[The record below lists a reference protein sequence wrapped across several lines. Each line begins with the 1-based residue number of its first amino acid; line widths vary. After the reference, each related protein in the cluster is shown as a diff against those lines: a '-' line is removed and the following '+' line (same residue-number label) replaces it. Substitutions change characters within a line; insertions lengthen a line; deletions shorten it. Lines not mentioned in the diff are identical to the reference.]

1 MSHTA
6 GVPVVDISLTL
17 EELHEVEPVLRA
29 LEVQTPLWKPGTA
42 NGYHAITYGWI
53 LGEIIRRIDGRTLGA
68 FFAEEIANPL
78 AVESYIGLPMS
89 QEHRVS
95 LILNPPPPSDPTE
108 VEMLLKTMGPGTLGY
123 RTLTMDGA
131 IVLSESSNPFNTREM
146 HATEMPAANGIS
158 EARALAKIYAAT
170 VGEIDGQRL
179 IGSETV
185 EHVRTERSRGADLS
199 LVIESAWGLGFMLDT
214 EFSPLLT
221 SLSFGHSGAGGS
233 LAYGDLQ
240 QEVGFAYLM
249 NQMGGGVTGDP
260 RAFRLSHA
268 LRKCL

>member
-1 MSHTA
+1 M
-6 GVPVVDISLTL
+6 
-17 EELHEVEPVLRA
+17 
-29 LEVQTPLWKPGTA
+29 
-42 NGYHAITYGWI
+42 
-53 LGEIIRRIDGRTLGA
+53 
-68 FFAEEIANPL
+68 
-78 AVESYIGLPMS
+78 
-89 QEHRVS
+89 
-95 LILNPPPPSDPTE
+95 
-108 VEMLLKTMGPGTLGY
+108 
-123 RTLTMDGA
+123 
-131 IVLSESSNPFNTREM
+131 
-146 HATEMPAANGIS
+146 
-158 EARALAKIYAAT
+158 
-170 VGEIDGQRL
+170 
-179 IGSETV
+179 

-260 RAFRLSHA
+260 RANRLTQA